1 MKIITFAAQK
11 GGVGKTT
18 TAVNIALAAQA
29 VGLKVVVFDLDMQ
42 ESATSW
48 YERRAELMP
57 DTDEGLH
64 VEFTTARRL
73 PTGIASAEANGY
85 DLVIVDTPP
94 AAGPDAVEAVQ
105 AADLVLIP
113 CRPSLIDLDA
123 IKRTAQLLKT
133 TKAKGFVLLNAAPPT
148 AVTLIDEAQKFAET
162 TGLAV
167 APAVLRERSSFRNS
181 WPTGQGVIEYEP
193 EGKAAAEIAS
203 LMKFISEELQ
213 IVIRSK
219 HQNIKT
225 SNLQKRRA

>member
-1 MKIITFAAQK
+1 MKIVTFAAQK

-29 VGLKVVVFDLDMQ
+29 VGLKVALFDLDMQ

-48 YERRAELMP
+48 FERRVEKFP
-57 DTDEGLH
+57 DLDEELH
-64 VEFTTARRL
+64 VEFTTSRRL
-73 PTGIASAEANGY
+73 QTGIASAEANGY

-113 CRPSLIDLDA
+113 CRPSLLDLDA

-133 TKAKGFVLLNAAPPT
+133 TKAQGFVLLNAAPPT
-148 AVTLIDEAQKFAET
+148 AVTLIEEAQNFAEA

-167 APAVLRERSSFRNS
+167 ASAVLRERTTFRNS

-193 EGKAAAEIAS
+193 EGKAAAEIAN
-203 LMKFISEELQ
+203 LMKFIIEKLQ

-219 HQNIKT
+219 RQNVR
-225 SNLQKRRA
+225 SANYQKKRA